1 MKKHTD
7 RLPHPSPLLPAG
19 EGANAKPK
27 PIDESTMKTFKVL
40 SLLLMYPESDWLT
53 ALPEMALALASEA
66 DINGDAPSRLAP
78 LFDLLRDTNL
88 IALQENYV
96 ATFDRNPSHSLHL
109 FEHIHGESRDR
120 GSAMIDLLSEYWK
133 YDFDASASEL
143 PDYVPLFL
151 EFLSLLPV
159 EEALTLLGDA
169 VHVLAAIGRKLDAN
183 GSPYA
188 TAFQVLEALSPV
200 AAQELAEPPV
210 RDMDEAM
217 ELFGPSMEGVEPL
230 MNHGPQA
237 TVIQMPT
244 SRRQAANPALISGG
258 N

>member
-1 MKKHTD
+1 
-7 RLPHPSPLLPAG
+7 
-19 EGANAKPK
+19 
-27 PIDESTMKTFKVL
+27 MKTFKVL
-40 SLLLMYPESDWLT
+40 SILLTYPEADWLS
-53 ALPEMALALASEA
+53 ALPELEEALASEA
-66 DINGDAPSRLAP
+66 DFNGDAYTRLAP
-78 LFDLLRDTNL
+78 LFAQLRETSL

-120 GSAMIDLLSEYWK
+120 GSAMIDLLQEYWK

-151 EFLSLLPV
+151 EFLSLLPAD
-159 EEALTLLGDA
+159 EALALLGDA
-169 VHVLAAIGRKLDAN
+169 VHVLATIGRKLDAN

-188 TAFQVLEALSPV
+188 TAFQLLEALSPV

-217 ELFGPSMEGVEPL
+217 EMFGPSMDGVEPL
-230 MNHGPQA
+230 MNPGPQVA
-237 TVIQMPT
+237 VVQMPA
-244 SRRQAANPALISGG
+244 SRRQAAASPAH
-258 N
+258 

>member
-1 MKKHTD
+1 
-7 RLPHPSPLLPAG
+7 
-19 EGANAKPK
+19 
-27 PIDESTMKTFKVL
+27 MKTFKVL
-40 SLLLMYPESDWLT
+40 SLLLCYPESEWLA
-53 ALPEMALALASEA
+53 ALPELESALAAESGL
-66 DINGDAPSRLAP
+66 NGDADKRLVP
-78 LFDLLRDTNL
+78 LFDLLRQSTL
-88 IALQENYV
+88 IELQENYV

-120 GSAMIDLLSEYWK
+120 GSAMIDLLEEYWK
-133 YDFDASASEL
+133 HDFDASATEL

-159 EEALTLLGDA
+159 NEALELLGDA
-169 VHVLAAIGRKLDAN
+169 VHVLATIGRKLDAN

-217 ELFGPSMEGVEPL
+217 ELFGPSADGVEPL
-230 MNHGPQA
+230 MNPGPQVA
-237 TVIQMPT
+237 VVQMPA
-244 SRRQAANPALISGG
+244 SRRQAAASPAH
-258 N
+258 

>member
-1 MKKHTD
+1 M
-7 RLPHPSPLLPAG
+7 R
-19 EGANAKPK
+19 
-27 PIDESTMKTFKVL
+27 TFKVL
-40 SLLLMYPESDWLT
+40 SLLLMYPESDWLA
-53 ALPEMALALASEA
+53 ALPEMHAILVDETGINDHAA
-66 DINGDAPSRLAP
+66 DRLAP
-78 LFDLLRDTNL
+78 LFNLLSDTRL

-120 GSAMIDLLSEYWK
+120 GSAMIDLLEEYWK
-133 YDFDASASEL
+133 HDVDASASEL

-151 EFLSLLPV
+151 EFLSLLPA
-159 EEALTLLGDA
+159 EKALELLGDA
-169 VHVLAAIGRKLDAN
+169 VHVLATIGRKLDAN

-217 ELFGPSMEGVEPL
+217 ELFGPSIDGVEPL
-230 MNHGPQA
+230 LKPGPQ
-237 TVIQMPT
+237 VSVVQMPV
-244 SRRQAANPALISGG
+244 SHRQAAA
-258 N
+258 

>member
-1 MKKHTD
+1 
-7 RLPHPSPLLPAG
+7 
-19 EGANAKPK
+19 
-27 PIDESTMKTFKVL
+27 MKTFKVL
-40 SLLLMYPESDWLT
+40 SLLLMYPESDWLS
-53 ALPEMALALASEA
+53 ALPEMHAVLMEEA
-66 DINGDAPSRLAP
+66 GVNGKAADRLAP
-78 LFDLLRDTNL
+78 LFDLLHESKL

-120 GSAMIDLLSEYWK
+120 GSAMVDLLQEYWK
-133 YDFDASASEL
+133 HDFDASAAEL

-151 EFLSLLPV
+151 EFLSLLPE
-159 EEALTLLGDA
+159 EEALELLGDA
-169 VHVLAAIGRKLDAN
+169 VHVLATVGRKLDAN

-217 ELFGPSMEGVEPL
+217 EMFGPSIDGVEPL
-230 MNHGPQA
+230 LKPGPQ
-237 TVIQMPT
+237 VSVVQMPA
-244 SRRQAANPALISGG
+244 SRRHAAA
-258 N
+258 

>member
-1 MKKHTD
+1 
-7 RLPHPSPLLPAG
+7 
-19 EGANAKPK
+19 
-27 PIDESTMKTFKVL
+27 MKTFKVL
-40 SLLLMYPESDWLT
+40 SLLLCYPESEWLG
-53 ALPEMALALASEA
+53 ALPELEQALAAEA
-66 DINGDAPSRLAP
+66 GFNGDAAVRLAP
-78 LFDLLRDTNL
+78 LFTLLRESKL

-120 GSAMIDLLSEYWK
+120 GSAMIDLLQEYWK
-133 YDFDASASEL
+133 HDFDASASEL

-151 EFLSLLPV
+151 EFLSLLPA
-159 EEALTLLGDA
+159 EEALELLGDA
-169 VHVLAAIGRKLDAN
+169 VHVLATIGRKLDAN

-217 ELFGPSMEGVEPL
+217 ELFGSSADGVEPL
-230 MNHGPQA
+230 MNPGPQVA
-237 TVIQMPT
+237 VVQMPA
-244 SRRQAANPALISGG
+244 SRRQAAASPAH
-258 N
+258 

>member
-1 MKKHTD
+1 
-7 RLPHPSPLLPAG
+7 
-19 EGANAKPK
+19 
-27 PIDESTMKTFKVL
+27 MKTFKVL
-40 SLLLMYPESDWLT
+40 SLLLMYPESDWLA
-53 ALPEMALALASEA
+53 ALPELHATLVDEA
-66 DINGDAPSRLAP
+66 DFNGDACSKLAP
-78 LFDLLRDTNL
+78 LFAQLRESRL

-120 GSAMIDLLSEYWK
+120 GSAMINLLDEYWK
-133 YDFDASASEL
+133 HDFDASAAEL

-151 EFLSLLPV
+151 EFLSLLPA
-159 EEALTLLGDA
+159 EEALELLGDA
-169 VHVLAAIGRKLDAN
+169 VHVLATVGRKLDAN

-217 ELFGPSMEGVEPL
+217 EMFGPSVDGVEPL
-230 MNHGPQA
+230 LKPGPQ
-237 TVIQMPT
+237 VSVVQMPA
-244 SRRQAANPALISGG
+244 SRRQATA
-258 N
+258 